1 VRKAHALFR
10 LTREAPAGNAGRP
23 DAEKSAVSGT
33 NCRSNAIFSIN
44 EGYHFIGFF
53 TMARRLLTKT

>member
-1 VRKAHALFR
+1 VLFR
-10 LTREAPAGNAGRP
+10 LTREAPAGNVGLP

-33 NCRSNAIFSIN
+33 NCRSKAAFASG

-53 TMARRLLTKT
+53 TMARRLLTDM

>member
-1 VRKAHALFR
+1 VREAHVLFR
-10 LTREAPAGNAGRP
+10 LTREAPAGNAGRG

-33 NCRSNAIFSIN
+33 NCRSKAAFSSD

-53 TMARRLLTKT
+53 TMARRLLTET